1 MKNYAI
7 NDANTFDTYFK
18 CWEEGHS
25 TFGSSGL
32 RLSIFPSRQFCSW
45 NRSRVA
51 MQEVSPTPVSLLEE
65 LHTKFGKQ
73 LVEKIREIWTTEA
86 LPQADSRLLK
96 YFLSRQE
103 SSPQTLKGT
112 EREDSSEEHMFEMVC
127 KMVLYHPDVWY
138 EVVSGM

>member
-1 MKNYAI
+1 
-7 NDANTFDTYFK
+7 
-18 CWEEGHS
+18 
-25 TFGSSGL
+25 
-32 RLSIFPSRQFCSW
+32 
-45 NRSRVA
+45 

-73 LVEKIREIWTTEA
+73 LVEKIREIWTAEA
-86 LPQADSRLLK
+86 LPQANSRLLK
-96 YFLSRQE
+96 YFLSRKE

-138 EVVSGM
+138 EVVSGMELPTEMKPDFNARFYFRVSKCLMRSYLYGFKASVE